1 MNTEFIDSFR
11 RPKLHGDFI
20 MDLNPFSKLNLC
32 ALIAAFA
39 GVIGGVASSVVAIL
53 LYIAITAAAG
63 CLKKFWGLFWKV
75 GALLFFFIFMIRSA
89 FWPGT
94 TLLFEWWIVHW
105 TVEGMENGLWFAL
118 LVIQICGAVML
129 FYNITPMKD
138 LMYAIEMLGVS
149 HSASFVVLSAMQT
162 ITDLGKTANVI
173 MDSQS
178 ARGIETTGNLK
189 TRFKAFIPIL
199 GPLVLGA
206 IGSTEEKTIAMETR
220 AFSSHKH
227 TTHIYELRKTPLWE
241 KAGCILLDIA
251 FVAALVW
258 RIAA

>member
-1 MNTEFIDSFR
+1 MNTDFIDSFR
-11 RPKLHGDFI
+11 GPKLHGNFVL
-20 MDLNPFSKLNLC
+20 DLNPFSKLNLC
-32 ALIAAFA
+32 VLIAAFA
-39 GVIGGVASSVVAIL
+39 GLAGGVFSSLAAIL
-53 LYIAITAAAG
+53 LYILIAAAAG

-105 TVEGMENGLWFAL
+105 TLEGMQNGLWFSL

-138 LMYAIEMLGVS
+138 LMYSIEMLGAS
-149 HSASFVVLSAMQT
+149 HSASFVILSSMQT
-162 ITDLGKTANVI
+162 ITALGKATNVI

-178 ARGIETTGNLK
+178 ARGIETKGNLK

-206 IGSTEEKTIAMETR
+206 IGATEEKTIAMETR
-220 AFSSHKH
+220 AFSANRH
-227 TTHIYELRKTPLWE
+227 TTHVYELRKAPVWE
-241 KAGCILLDIA
+241 KALCILLDLA
-251 FVAALVW
+251 FVAAVVW

>member
-11 RPKLHGDFI
+11 RPKLHGNFI

-39 GVIGGVASSVVAIL
+39 GLAGGVASSVAAIL
-53 LYIAITAAAG
+53 LYLAITAAAG

-75 GALLFFFIFMIRSA
+75 GALLFFFIFLIRSA

-105 TVEGMENGLWFAL
+105 TVEGMQNGLWFAL

-178 ARGIETTGNLK
+178 ARGIETSGGLK
-189 TRFKAFIPIL
+189 PVSRHSSPFWGRLFWV
-199 GPLVLGA
+199 PLVLRKKRPSLWKRVPFLPTSIPLISMSCARRRFGKRPGA
-206 IGSTEEKTIAMETR
+206 SCWIS
-220 AFSSHKH
+220 
-227 TTHIYELRKTPLWE
+227 PLWQPWC
-241 KAGCILLDIA
+241 GG
-251 FVAALVW
+251 
-258 RIAA
+258 

>member
-11 RPKLHGDFI
+11 RPKLHGNFI

-39 GVIGGVASSVVAIL
+39 GLAGGVASSVAAIL
-53 LYIAITAAAG
+53 LYLAITAAAG

-75 GALLFFFIFMIRSA
+75 GALLFFFIFLIRSA

-94 TLLFEWWIVHW
+94 TLLFEWWIVRW
-105 TVEGMENGLWFAL
+105 TVEGMQNGLWFAL

-178 ARGIETTGNLK
+178 ARGIETSGGLK
-189 TRFKAFIPIL
+189 TRFKGIHPHS
-199 GPLVLGA
+199 GA
-206 IGSTEEKTIAMETR
+206 ACSGCHWFYR
-220 AFSSHKH
+220 
-227 TTHIYELRKTPLWE
+227 RKDHRYGNACLFFPQAYHSYL
-241 KAGCILLDIA
+241 
-251 FVAALVW
+251 
-258 RIAA
+258 

>member
-1 MNTEFIDSFR
+1 MQ
-11 RPKLHGDFI
+11 
-20 MDLNPFSKLNLC
+20 
-32 ALIAAFA
+32 
-39 GVIGGVASSVVAIL
+39 
-53 LYIAITAAAG
+53 
-63 CLKKFWGLFWKV
+63 
-75 GALLFFFIFMIRSA
+75 
-89 FWPGT
+89 
-94 TLLFEWWIVHW
+94 
-105 TVEGMENGLWFAL
+105 NGLWFAL

-178 ARGIETTGNLK
+178 ARGIETSGGLK

-206 IGSTEEKTIAMETR
+206 IGSTEEKTIAMETC

-251 FVAALVW
+251 FVATLVW

>member
-1 MNTEFIDSFR
+1 M
-11 RPKLHGDFI
+11 
-20 MDLNPFSKLNLC
+20 
-32 ALIAAFA
+32 
-39 GVIGGVASSVVAIL
+39 
-53 LYIAITAAAG
+53 
-63 CLKKFWGLFWKV
+63 
-75 GALLFFFIFMIRSA
+75 
-89 FWPGT
+89 
-94 TLLFEWWIVHW
+94 HW
-105 TVEGMENGLWFAL
+105 TVEGMQNGLWFAL

-178 ARGIETTGNLK
+178 ARGIETSGGLK

-206 IGSTEEKTIAMETR
+206 IGSTEGIDKFSIH
-220 AFSSHKH
+220 SSHPV
-227 TTHIYELRKTPLWE
+227 TALWDRPAEIMQGRLRKAFGCFILSVPLLSHPFLRPIYIY
-241 KAGCILLDIA
+241 CHR
-251 FVAALVW
+251 AASKG
-258 RIAA
+258 IY